1 MLPDDIVDKIYEEKH
16 KMEMKF
22 IEECKKELAEIK
34 ELMKIYKEITK
45 KLYGYKKFV
54 YVGKITPEYNF
65 WEDFLG
71 LFGYK
76 CEDRDVEN
84 SDNSRTYLKDGSYIR
99 TYDIYYQSNDPN
111 WKKKKRNTDPTSR
124 YFNPDYIVCEY
135 KFFNN

>member
-1 MLPDDIVDKIYEEKH
+1 MEKVNA
-16 KMEMKF
+16 EF
-22 IEECKKELAEIK
+22 IEECKVELAEIK
-34 ELMKIYKEITK
+34 ELMKIYKEVTEK
-45 KLYGYKKFV
+45 TYGYKKFV

-99 TYDIYYQSNDPN
+99 TYNVYYKSFKQIAI
-111 WKKKKRNTDPTSR
+111 SR
-124 YFNPDYIVCEY
+124 FFNPDYIVCEY
-135 KFFNN
+135 KFFNNN